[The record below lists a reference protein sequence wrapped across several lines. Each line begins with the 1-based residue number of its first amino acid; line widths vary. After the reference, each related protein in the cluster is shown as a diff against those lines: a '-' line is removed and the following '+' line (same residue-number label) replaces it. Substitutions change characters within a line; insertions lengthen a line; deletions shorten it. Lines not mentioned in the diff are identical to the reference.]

1 MVIFYFLSI
10 IFQKNILKIY
20 IKLNRTTDM
29 VTFFE
34 EFCADAKIITPNN
47 QELIDLAKFEEA
59 IVKYEGIR
67 NAIQQVI
74 FLI

>member
-1 MVIFYFLSI
+1 
-10 IFQKNILKIY
+10 
-20 IKLNRTTDM
+20 M

-34 EFCADAKIITPNN
+34 EFCADAKILTPNN